1 MQRSIHQ
8 RLDALSYTDLSDA
21 MDRLKI
27 LCQCTDIKPLD
38 RSFSLTGKAWTLRYG
53 PVGLEG
59 GSVGDGHRRRCPIAA
74 SAQTTGTTPCKPRA
88 ADNPDRANGVS
99 KQWHTGRGRVAI
111 PRSRNRVDPV

>member
-8 RLDALSYTDLSDA
+8 RLDALSCTDLSDA

-59 GSVGDGHRRRCPIAA
+59 ARWA
-74 SAQTTGTTPCKPRA
+74 TTSTTLPQGK
-88 ADNPDRANGVS
+88 
-99 KQWHTGRGRVAI
+99 WW
-111 PRSRNRVDPV
+111 

>member
-8 RLDALSYTDLSDA
+8 RLDALSCTDLSDA

-74 SAQTTGTTPCKPRA
+74 SARRLRVPRLANPAWLTTLIEPTA
-88 ADNPDRANGVS
+88 
-99 KQWHTGRGRVAI
+99 
-111 PRSRNRVDPV
+111 